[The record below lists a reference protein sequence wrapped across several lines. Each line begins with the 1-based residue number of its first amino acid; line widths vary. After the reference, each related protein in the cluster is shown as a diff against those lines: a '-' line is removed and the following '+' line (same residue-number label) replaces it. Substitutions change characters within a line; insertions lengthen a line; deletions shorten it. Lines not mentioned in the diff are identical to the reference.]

1 MKKLVLVAALFMFVC
16 GGTFLA
22 QAKAPVEQPSKTTTL
37 SNDTV
42 VTDTLQKAENVQDT
56 AKVAQYNKKAV
67 SSLSILGNGFF
78 YYQLLIKTSPM
89 SFRIKV
95 IPPCRTILQP
105 AGKPSHN

>member
-56 AKVAQYNKKAV
+56 ANNSKHTTTKKP
-67 SSLSILGNGFF
+67 F
-78 YYQLLIKTSPM
+78 
-89 SFRIKV
+89 
-95 IPPCRTILQP
+95 PPCLFWET
-105 AGKPSHN
+105 AF

>member
-22 QAKAPVEQPSKTTTL
+22 QAKTPVEQPSKTTTL

-56 AKVAQYNKKAV
+56 AKVAQ
-67 SSLSILGNGFF
+67 
-78 YYQLLIKTSPM
+78 
-89 SFRIKV
+89 
-95 IPPCRTILQP
+95 
-105 AGKPSHN
+105 

>member
-22 QAKAPVEQPSKTTTL
+22 QAKASVEQPSKTTTL

-56 AKVAQYNKKAV
+56 AKVAQ
-67 SSLSILGNGFF
+67 
-78 YYQLLIKTSPM
+78 
-89 SFRIKV
+89 
-95 IPPCRTILQP
+95 
-105 AGKPSHN
+105 

>member
-56 AKVAQYNKKAV
+56 A
-67 SSLSILGNGFF
+67 
-78 YYQLLIKTSPM
+78 
-89 SFRIKV
+89 
-95 IPPCRTILQP
+95 
-105 AGKPSHN
+105 

>member
-42 VTDTLQKAENVQDT
+42 VTDTLQKAENVQ
-56 AKVAQYNKKAV
+56 V
-67 SSLSILGNGFF
+67 STLQQKSRF
-78 YYQLLIKTSPM
+78 LLVYS
-89 SFRIKV
+89 
-95 IPPCRTILQP
+95 
-105 AGKPSHN
+105 GKRLF

>member
-1 MKKLVLVAALFMFVC
+1 MKILVLVAALVMFVC

-56 AKVAQYNKKAV
+56 AKVAQ
-67 SSLSILGNGFF
+67 
-78 YYQLLIKTSPM
+78 
-89 SFRIKV
+89 
-95 IPPCRTILQP
+95 
-105 AGKPSHN
+105 

>member
-22 QAKAPVEQPSKTTTL
+22 QAKAPVEQPSKTTM

-56 AKVAQYNKKAV
+56 AKVAQ
-67 SSLSILGNGFF
+67 
-78 YYQLLIKTSPM
+78 
-89 SFRIKV
+89 
-95 IPPCRTILQP
+95 
-105 AGKPSHN
+105 

>member
-1 MKKLVLVAALFMFVC
+1 MNYEKLVLVAALFMFVC

-56 AKVAQYNKKAV
+56 AKWPNNSKHTTTKAV
-67 SSLSILGNGFF
+67 SSLSILGNGF
-78 YYQLLIKTSPM
+78 LIDS
-89 SFRIKV
+89 
-95 IPPCRTILQP
+95 
-105 AGKPSHN
+105 

>member
-56 AKVAQYNKKAV
+56 AKVA
-67 SSLSILGNGFF
+67 
-78 YYQLLIKTSPM
+78 P
-89 SFRIKV
+89 
-95 IPPCRTILQP
+95 
-105 AGKPSHN
+105 

>member
-42 VTDTLQKAENVQDT
+42 VTDTLQKARRPRHSKSGPITVSTLQ
-56 AKVAQYNKKAV
+56 QKAV

-78 YYQLLIKTSPM
+78 
-89 SFRIKV
+89 
-95 IPPCRTILQP
+95 
-105 AGKPSHN
+105 N

>member
-42 VTDTLQKAENVQDT
+42 VTDTFIIRKS
-56 AKVAQYNKKAV
+56 KCSRV
-67 SSLSILGNGFF
+67 S
-78 YYQLLIKTSPM
+78 K
-89 SFRIKV
+89 
-95 IPPCRTILQP
+95 
-105 AGKPSHN
+105 

>member
-42 VTDTLQKAENVQDT
+42 VTDTLQPRTSSDPIT
-56 AKVAQYNKKAV
+56 V
-67 SSLSILGNGFF
+67 STLQQKSRF
-78 YYQLLIKTSPM
+78 LLVYS
-89 SFRIKV
+89 
-95 IPPCRTILQP
+95 
-105 AGKPSHN
+105 GKRLF

>member
-42 VTDTLQKAENVQDT
+42 ERILCRSETSKTQQKWPNNSKHT
-56 AKVAQYNKKAV
+56 TTKAV

-78 YYQLLIKTSPM
+78 
-89 SFRIKV
+89 
-95 IPPCRTILQP
+95 
-105 AGKPSHN
+105 N

>member
-22 QAKAPVEQPSKTTTL
+22 HAQAPVEQPSKTTTL

-56 AKVAQYNKKAV
+56 AKVAQ
-67 SSLSILGNGFF
+67 
-78 YYQLLIKTSPM
+78 
-89 SFRIKV
+89 
-95 IPPCRTILQP
+95 
-105 AGKPSHN
+105 

>member
-42 VTDTLQKAENVQDT
+42 VTDTLQRPSKTQQKWPNNSKHT
-56 AKVAQYNKKAV
+56 TTKKP
-67 SSLSILGNGFF
+67 F
-78 YYQLLIKTSPM
+78 
-89 SFRIKV
+89 
-95 IPPCRTILQP
+95 PPCLFWETAFLII
-105 AGKPSHN
+105 NC

>member
-56 AKVAQYNKKAV
+56 AKGAQ
-67 SSLSILGNGFF
+67 
-78 YYQLLIKTSPM
+78 
-89 SFRIKV
+89 
-95 IPPCRTILQP
+95 
-105 AGKPSHN
+105 